1 VALERRCGARERRR
15 DIVARVRSTRFFV
28 AIAVAGAAL
37 VLFVVAREIDA
48 AERHDYAEIIAEQ
61 PGRPATVTRLM
72 HTKQFE
78 TIVRVSLGGAEHDIG
93 IRRGADGVDFG
104 ATVMVH
110 ADPSDPGELAIAG
123 TEKFTWW
130 GAMTS
135 VFVAAG
141 VVALL
146 AAAWFGGIAPTGA
159 GRSASRASDP

>member
-1 VALERRCGARERRR
+1 M
-15 DIVARVRSTRFFV
+15 ARVRSTRFFV
-28 AIAVAGAAL
+28 AIAVAGVAL

-48 AERHDYAEIIAEQ
+48 AERQDYAEIIAEQ

-78 TIVRVSLGGAEHDIG
+78 TIVRVSIGGVEHDIG

-110 ADPSDPGELAIAG
+110 ADPADPGELAIAG

-159 GRSASRASDP
+159 GRSASTASDP